1 MLIFVIGVNLTLS
14 TAIQIHFY
22 FSLNVDICYRSK
34 SNVVY
39 GHPDTFLLFFMLIF
53 VNAVYGHPDT
63 FLLFFIL
70 IFVIGVN
77 LTLSTAIQIHFY
89 FSLY

>member
-1 MLIFVIGVNLTLS
+1 MLIFVIGVNLTSS

-39 GHPDTFLLFFMLIF
+39 GHPDIFLLFFM
-53 VNAVYGHPDT
+53 
-63 FLLFFIL
+63 L

-89 FSLY
+89 FSLC